1 MRHAFLIIAYNNW
14 KQLKQLIHV
23 LSAENHDI
31 YVHVD
36 KKSLDFSEKY
46 FLDINT
52 AKVHFF
58 QKYKVFWGGVFNCR
72 S

>member
-58 QKYKVFWGGVFNCR
+58 QKYKVFWGGIQL
-72 S
+72 